1 MDYQDSFHL
10 PGEVLS
16 STTAVKHESR
26 LEPGTEPVNAKP
38 YRLYKSQEQGVRR
51 QVEELKT
58 GGITTESNS
67 PWNSPL
73 LVVPLVP
80 PPQKKADATGEERWR
95 LVTDYRSV
103 NEKTVGDAH
112 PLPEVTEILDHL
124 GQSKYFSCI
133 DTVMGYNEVEL
144 AEEDM
149 TKRLLAQKKATGK
162 I

>member
-1 MDYQDSFHL
+1 
-10 PGEVLS
+10 
-16 STTAVKHESR
+16 
-26 LEPGTEPVNAKP
+26 
-38 YRLYKSQEQGVRR
+38 
-51 QVEELKT
+51 
-58 GGITTESNS
+58 
-67 PWNSPL
+67 
-73 LVVPLVP
+73 
-80 PPQKKADATGEERWR
+80 
-95 LVTDYRSV
+95 
-103 NEKTVGDAH
+103 VGDAH